1 MPENEVTQLLRA
13 VNSGQERAQDALI
26 AALYSE
32 LRRLAGYLMWKE
44 RGDHTLQPTAL
55 VNEAYM
61 RLVQS
66 DPKWENR
73 AHFHAAAAR
82 AMRRILVEHARQ
94 KSALK
99 RGGEVQRTTF
109 ADVQVQMSDPQL
121 DVLALDQALTALG
134 AEEPRLVQVV
144 ELRYFAGCS
153 QEEAAEL
160 LGVSE
165 ATVKRD
171 WAYARAWLYEFMSR

>member
-1 MPENEVTQLLRA
+1 MSENEVTQLLRA
-13 VNSGQERAQDALI
+13 LGSGQSGAQDALI

-32 LRRLAGYLMWKE
+32 LRRLAGFLMWKE
-44 RGDHTLQPTAL
+44 RPNHTLQPTAL

-61 RLVQS
+61 RLVQTES
-66 DPKWENR
+66 KWENR

-94 KSALK
+94 KGARK
-99 RGGEVQRTTF
+99 RGGEAHQTTF
-109 ADVQVQMSDPQL
+109 ADVQVQVSDPQL
-121 DVLALDQALTALG
+121 DILALDEALNALA

-153 QEEAAEL
+153 QDEAAEL

-171 WAYARAWLYEFMSR
+171 WAYARAWLYEYMSR